1 MGSIVWAQKQD
12 DPEGEETDMVEGQE
26 AGAFLPT
33 SSRRLCRH
41 LGWYLGAWLLV
52 PALPLTAM

>member
-1 MGSIVWAQKQD
+1 
-12 DPEGEETDMVEGQE
+12 MVEGQE

-41 LGWYLGAWLLV
+41 LGWYLGAWLLA
-52 PALPLTAM
+52 PPLPLIAM

>member
-1 MGSIVWAQKQD
+1 
-12 DPEGEETDMVEGQE
+12 MVEGHE

-41 LGWYLGAWLLV
+41 LGWDPGTWLLA
-52 PALPLTAM
+52 PPLPLIAK